1 MFKCILFNGQFLIMM
16 RILALETSTEY
27 CSVAL
32 WQDGNV
38 VSRCELVGQRHS
50 ELLIGIL
57 DNLLHEVG
65 VKLTELDGIAFAPGR
80 VHSPACASPVE

>member
-1 MFKCILFNGQFLIMM
+1 MM

-32 WQDGNV
+32 WQDGNIINH
-38 VSRCELVGQRHS
+38 CELVGQRHS

-57 DNLLHEVG
+57 DNLLHEADI
-65 VKLTELDGIAFAPGR
+65 KLTELDGIAFGTGPGSFTDGGR
-80 VHSPACASPVE
+80 NFNPRRWLSST